1 MKQIEK
7 IKEDIRPEKKVRKF
21 GYEYTLVECNRDTYR
36 STGALGVTGY
46 VIKSCRKLTE
56 KERQ

>member
-7 IKEDIRPEKKVRKF
+7 EELRPEKKIRKF

-36 STGALGVTGY
+36 STGVY
-46 VIKSCRKLTE
+46 S
-56 KERQ
+56 